1 MKSGKKKTI
10 LCIDD
15 ESLGLSIRK
24 LMLESEGY
32 RVLTAEDGLQG
43 LAIFQREAVDLVLL
57 DYRMPGMDGD
67 TVASEVKRIQ
77 PFVPVMILTAY
88 PDLSERA
95 ATLCNQIL
103 YKGGDPIVLLTMI
116 QQLLDST
123 SRALPDPT
131 VCERMI
137 DDAVRIMRSDF
148 ASIQMLFPKRGN
160 GELRLLAFRGFNPE
174 AAKFWEWVRADSK
187 STCGLAL
194 TTAERV
200 VAPDIVTCGFMS
212 GSDDQQTYLETGI
225 RACQTTP
232 LIAPAGHVV
241 GMISTHWRMPYEPS
255 ERDFRQFDNLARHA
269 ANLIKDLPG
278 DLSL

>member
-1 MKSGKKKTI
+1 
-10 LCIDD
+10 
-15 ESLGLSIRK
+15 
-24 LMLESEGY
+24 MLESEGY

-67 TVASEVKRIQ
+67 AVASEVKRIQ
-77 PFVPVMILTAY
+77 PFVPVIILTAY

-95 ATLCNQIL
+95 ANLSNQIL
-103 YKGGDPIVLLTMI
+103 HKGGDPIVLLTMI

-123 SRALPDPT
+123 SRALPDRT
-131 VCERMI
+131 VCERII

-148 ASIQMLFPKRGN
+148 ASIQMLFPKRGH

-174 AAKFWEWVRADSK
+174 AARFWEWVRADSK

-194 TTAERV
+194 ATAQRV
-200 VAPDIVTCGFMS
+200 VAPDIATCDFMAD
-212 GSDDQQTYLETGI
+212 SDDQQTYLETGI

-232 LIAPAGHVV
+232 LVAPAGNVV
-241 GMISTHWRMPYEPS
+241 GMISTHWRTCYQPS
-255 ERDFRQFDNLARHA
+255 AFCRDALPRPGGRAHLISMGVRCVPCACEAALLVGIVFRARHH
-269 ANLIKDLPG
+269 D
-278 DLSL
+278 